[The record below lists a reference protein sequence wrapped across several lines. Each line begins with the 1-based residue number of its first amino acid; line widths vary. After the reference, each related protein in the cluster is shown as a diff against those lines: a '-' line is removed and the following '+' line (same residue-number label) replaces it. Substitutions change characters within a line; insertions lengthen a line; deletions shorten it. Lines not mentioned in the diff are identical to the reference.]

1 MTKGSLVN
9 WRKNLTEVKVPLYVL
24 PARLSGWY
32 EDGAWVAS
40 SPLSLGELARKLQ
53 KKEAFVLLWE
63 LYMPPAPSPLSE
75 GEVAHI
81 LTALENAIEEFL
93 YSLSFYEKLA
103 RNYRFM
109 FSLCLVAYIIGLLSV
124 NTWWFIWFRQPY
136 LALTGI
142 DNWWKRKRFSCLTR
156 CEFQGILQGED
167 EKRQQALAEVSSFFQ
182 SLDPGDPEYLEKMIA
197 FAKGKEKENPAF
209 SEIRRAYE
217 HLRKRE
223 REKSYFLKRIPHTS
237 WAKVKRFFL
246 GDLLLI
252 PEVFVPFLCVP
263 VRDLSFTPSSG
274 ILEEWDAQN
283 RALQAFQ

>member
-1 MTKGSLVN
+1 MAKENLVN

-32 EDGAWVAS
+32 EDEAWVAS
-40 SPLSLGELARKLQ
+40 SPLSLGELAGKLQ
-53 KKEAFVLLWE
+53 KEEAFVLLWE
-63 LYMPPAPSPLSE
+63 LYMPPSLPPLSE
-75 GEVAHI
+75 GEVEHI
-81 LTALENAIEEFL
+81 LVALENTIEEFL
-93 YSLSFYEKLA
+93 YSLSLYEKLA
-103 RNYRFM
+103 RNYRLM

-142 DNWWKRKRFSCLTR
+142 DNWWRRKRFSCLTR
-156 CEFQGILQGED
+156 CEFQGILRGED
-167 EKRQQALAEVSSFFQ
+167 ERRRNALAEVFSFFQ

-197 FAKGKEKENPAF
+197 FAKSKEKENSTF
-209 SEIRRAYE
+209 SEVRRAYE
-217 HLRKRE
+217 HLRERE

-237 WAKVKRFFL
+237 WTKVKRFFL

-263 VRDLSFTPSSG
+263 VRDLSFTPSLSTP
-274 ILEEWDAQN
+274 EECDAEN